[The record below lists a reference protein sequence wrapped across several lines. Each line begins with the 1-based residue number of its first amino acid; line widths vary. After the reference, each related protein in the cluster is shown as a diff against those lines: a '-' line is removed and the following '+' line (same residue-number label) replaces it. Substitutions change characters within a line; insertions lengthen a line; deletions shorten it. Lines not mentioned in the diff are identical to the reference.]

1 MNGILTASLV
11 GLPALLGIAI
21 AALVTWGGPSDPQ
34 PLESIRASVAKRDRS
49 RAPTPVVW
57 NARDGTTMAYRV
69 HESTVADQRDVRV
82 AVLIHGSVGSSLE
95 MHEVATALSAAGWTC
110 VAPDLRGHGASGVR
124 GDLSYVGQLEDDFAD
139 FVQLLD
145 RRFPHARR
153 VLIGH
158 SAGGGFALRLARLP
172 SARRFDGLVL
182 MAPFLGVDAPTIKPQ
197 GGWASVGVGRLIG
210 LQAMGKLGIHAFDH
224 LPVVS
229 FAVAPEVASSLT
241 PRYSYRLMQN
251 FGPNADWRRDVS
263 DLRLPTAVL
272 VGTRDELFYAD
283 RFTDVFG
290 HRAEVRL
297 LDDID
302 HMGITGEPAALCAVV
317 EAVNR
322 FPDRSNAVM
331 PSNR

>member
-1 MNGILTASLV
+1 MNGVITASLV
-11 GLPALLGIAI
+11 GLPSLLGIAI
-21 AALVTWGGPSDPQ
+21 AALITWGGPSDPQ

-57 NARDGTTMAYRV
+57 HARDGTPMAYR
-69 HESTVADQRDVRV
+69 EYASTVVDQRETRL
-82 AVLIHGSVGSSLE
+82 AVLVHGSVGSSLE
-95 MHEVATALSAAGWTC
+95 MHEVATAMSAAGWTC
-110 VAPDLRGHGASGVR
+110 IAPDLRGHGASGVR

-139 FVQLLD
+139 FIQLLD
-145 RRFPHARR
+145 RQFPDARR

-172 SARRFDGLVL
+172 SATRFDGLVL

-197 GGWASVGVGRLIG
+197 GGWASVGVGRLIV

-224 LPVVS
+224 LPVIS
-229 FAVAPEVASSLT
+229 FAVSPEVASRLT

-272 VGTRDELFYAD
+272 VGTRDELFHAD

-290 HRAEVRL
+290 HKAEVRL

-302 HMGITGEPAALCAVV
+302 HMGVTGEPAALRAVID
-317 EAVNR
+317 AANR
-322 FPDRSNAVM
+322 SLERSNAVTS
-331 PSNR
+331 SNR